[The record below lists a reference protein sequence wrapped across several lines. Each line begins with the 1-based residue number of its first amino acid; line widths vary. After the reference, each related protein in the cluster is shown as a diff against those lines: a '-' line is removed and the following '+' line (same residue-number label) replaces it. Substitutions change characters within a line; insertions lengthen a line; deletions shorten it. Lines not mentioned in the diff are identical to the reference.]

1 MVEVMVR
8 VPPPDRLKNLLIA
21 AAEVFVAHGFQRTQM
36 DDVAERLGVS
46 KGTLYRS
53 VESKEA
59 LLVAVLDHGDTPE
72 TLPAVGPLVSS
83 TLTEISSGLRDRLGA
98 ATGTLELWAAV
109 EKPTTHPSSAGLG
122 DEVERL
128 AADVF
133 EMMSSHRTR
142 IMVLDRCAPEL
153 PMLGGDWYEQGRYA
167 LVDLWSEY
175 LQGQHAHLEEGRDV
189 AVLARTVVELLALWA
204 VKMPWDPAPRPY
216 AIDLKQQCAAMVRTL
231 ITGAQ

>member
-1 MVEVMVR
+1 MIEIMVR
-8 VPPPDRLKNLLIA
+8 VTPPDRLKNLLIA
-21 AAEVFVAHGFQRTQM
+21 AAEVFVAHGFQRAQM

-59 LLVAVLDHGDTPE
+59 LLVAVLDYGDTPE
-72 TLPAVGPLVSS
+72 TLPAVGPLATSS
-83 TLTEISSGLRDRLGA
+83 LDVMSSELRDRLGA
-98 ATGTLELWAAV
+98 ATVTLELWAAV
-109 EKPTTHPSSAGLG
+109 VTPTTHTSATALG

-133 EMMSSHRTR
+133 DMLWSHRTR

-153 PMLGGDWYEQGRYA
+153 PMLSGDWYEQGRYA
-167 LVDLWSEY
+167 LVDLWFEY
-175 LQGQHAHLEEGRDV
+175 LRGQQTHLEDGRDI
-189 AVLARTVVELLALWA
+189 AVLARTIVELLALWA